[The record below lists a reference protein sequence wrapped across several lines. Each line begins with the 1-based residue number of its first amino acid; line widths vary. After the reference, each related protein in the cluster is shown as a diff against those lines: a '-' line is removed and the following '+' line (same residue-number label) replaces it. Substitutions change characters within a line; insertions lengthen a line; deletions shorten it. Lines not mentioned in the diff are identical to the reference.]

1 MLARTPPGWLEDELC
16 PNYRTV
22 PAFRLN
28 LDGEF
33 AGSFVRLRGLTRVN
47 DVVVRAGVLQ
57 PRLTGHDSMLED
69 PLSIVKNH

>member
-1 MLARTPPGWLEDELC
+1 
-16 PNYRTV
+16 V
-22 PAFRLN
+22 PVFRLN

-33 AGSFVRLRGLTRVN
+33 GGSLVRLRGPTRVN